1 MTSSGNPFN
10 GAGQFKFAL
19 VTSTNILSGGVTEA
33 DQLLMTN
40 AAGRFEFTDGTLS
53 VRQSTVLNGQLFR
66 VGNGVSPATLNL
78 AGNGFHDFSGV
89 LAISVSANAT
99 VRGNGTLRGGL
110 VVLNGGTL
118 SSLSLPALDAGL
130 SWNNRLQVDG
140 SIEVAFGEIIQTNA
154 AVRVM
159 AANLSSGNN
168 QRYETPG
175 LNIFQ
180 VLRPDIVAIQEFSV
194 SNSFGINTAAALS
207 NMVATM
213 FGPEFR
219 FFRETNAGYT
229 IPNGIISR
237 YPFLTN
243 GSWIDSDTGVNDRR
257 GSGATPIIYCSQ
269 PYANSQL
276 DSHLAGY
283 DLWLRTIS
291 ALDPSTNEPPAQGF
305 ASATGVFNNW
315 SFWQYSGTGSSG
327 GISPL
332 DLNVCHSEFKP
343 LITFLIP
350 TPAPPMIPVTGII
363 LSGGSFQFAF
373 TNTPGAG
380 FTVLA
385 APDPALPL
393 NQWMA
398 LGAATEIAPWQFQ
411 FTDSAGDA
419 SRAAFL
425 SVALS
430 VTDAHQAA
438 ADELRVIR
446 KARFDWCRAV
456 KMPPF
461 RR

>member
-1 MTSSGNPFN
+1 MSVPAVIGQPTVITYQGRVTSSGNPFN

-19 VTSTNILSGGVTEA
+19 VTSTNILSGGMTEA

-229 IPNGIISR
+229 RTASSAAIRSSP
-237 YPFLTN
+237 T
-243 GSWIDSDTGVNDRR
+243 VR
-257 GSGATPIIYCSQ
+257 GSTATPASTTAEV
-269 PYANSQL
+269 PAPRRSFTAPSLMRTANSTATWPVTIYGCEQSPHSTL
-276 DSHLAGY
+276 RPTSRPPRDSPARRAFSTTGRSGNTAG
-283 DLWLRTIS
+283 
-291 ALDPSTNEPPAQGF
+291 PAVPA
-305 ASATGVFNNW
+305 ASARST
-315 SFWQYSGTGSSG
+315 STCATSSSSRSLPSS
-327 GISPL
+327 SPL
-332 DLNVCHSEFKP
+332 
-343 LITFLIP
+343 
-350 TPAPPMIPVTGII
+350 
-363 LSGGSFQFAF
+363 
-373 TNTPGAG
+373 
-380 FTVLA
+380 
-385 APDPALPL
+385 
-393 NQWMA
+393 
-398 LGAATEIAPWQFQ
+398 
-411 FTDSAGDA
+411 
-419 SRAAFL
+419 R
-425 SVALS
+425 
-430 VTDAHQAA
+430 
-438 ADELRVIR
+438 LRR
-446 KARFDWCRAV
+446 
-456 KMPPF
+456 
-461 RR
+461 